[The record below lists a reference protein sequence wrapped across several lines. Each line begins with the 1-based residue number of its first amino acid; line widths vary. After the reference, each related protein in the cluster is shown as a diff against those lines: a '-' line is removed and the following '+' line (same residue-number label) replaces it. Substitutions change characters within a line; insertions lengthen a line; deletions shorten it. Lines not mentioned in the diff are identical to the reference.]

1 MNNEP
6 IFNLWCS
13 INNHGDGEAS
23 VSFSK
28 TEDEAEKE
36 DNDQDD
42 CYSESTVSKI
52 QLRIINGKICRFNEY
67 WDSNKKEHIQEWI
80 ELESE

>member
-13 INNHGDGEAS
+13 INNHGDGGAS

-28 TEDEAEKE
+28 TEDEATRGDES
-36 DNDQDD
+36 QDD
-42 CYSESTVSKI
+42 CYSESTVNKI
-52 QLRIINGKICRFNEY
+52 QLRIIDGKIHRFNNY
-67 WDSNKKEHIQEWI
+67 WDSNKKEHIQEWT

>member
-1 MNNEP
+1 MNKEST
-6 IFNLWCS
+6 FNLWCS
-13 INNHGDGEAS
+13 INNHGDGSAS
-23 VSFSK
+23 VSIHK

-52 QLRIINGKICRFNEY
+52 QLRIIDGKICRFNEY
-67 WDSNKKEHIQEWI
+67 YNYEKSEWI
-80 ELESE
+80 REWTELESE

>member
-1 MNNEP
+1 MNKEP
-6 IFNLWCS
+6 TFNLWCS
-13 INNHGDGEAS
+13 INNHGDGSAS
-23 VSFSK
+23 VLIHK

-42 CYSESTVSKI
+42 CYSESTVIGIK
-52 QLRIINGKICRFNEY
+52 LRIIDGKIHRFHEY
-67 WDSNKKEHIQEWI
+67 WNYEKEELIREWT